1 MTRIVHL
8 LCCLIVV
15 LTGCGSR
22 TLYGITLSETARL
35 PDDRV
40 QVSGRVSIS
49 FLGTRSD
56 DVVTEVCV
64 NAVWSET
71 AQSTTDGGSDG
82 GLTDDGGVR
91 DGGSTGPGRGPF
103 TPVDVNEPV
112 GPVVATATACPLGPG
127 STFSLTS
134 SAPIPTGRRIVL
146 GITPFE
152 SEASRQRTRDDGS
165 TPPVQMTGLRIVSP

>member
-1 MTRIVHL
+1 MTRNVHL

-22 TLYGITLSETARL
+22 ILYGITLFETTRL

-49 FLGTRSD
+49 FLGPRSEE
-56 DVVTEVCV
+56 VVSEVCV
-64 NAVWSET
+64 RASWFES
-71 AQSTTDGGSDG
+71 APSPTDGGGDA
-82 GLTDDGGVR
+82 GLTDDGGVS
-91 DGGSTGPGRGPF
+91 DGGSTVSGRGPF
-103 TPVDVNEPV
+103 TAVDINEPA
-112 GPVVATATACPLGPG
+112 GPVVATATACPLGPD
-127 STFSLTS
+127 SSFSLTS
-134 SAPIPTGRRIVL
+134 SAPIPTGRRIIL

-165 TPPVQMTGLRIVSP
+165 TPPGQMTGLRIVSP